1 MEWPFIPFT
10 VRVALSCY
18 DPDNPDP
25 EDQAL
30 LAKWCHYWHS
40 PENRSMWASRLLERL
55 EYEENLTMM
64 TVTQWSQWEW
74 SLYCRAGHAG
84 TEEDAIDRVHAATKA
99 KLLEDVEL

>member
-40 PENRSMWASRLLERL
+40 PENRSMWASRRL
-55 EYEENLTMM
+55 
-64 TVTQWSQWEW
+64 
-74 SLYCRAGHAG
+74 
-84 TEEDAIDRVHAATKA
+84 EDAIDRVHAATKA